1 MLLDDDPA
9 GVVLQV
15 EQVPHVLGHLC
26 PTDTEVWDGEVTHGL
41 MVLLP
46 LRLLLIVDQKENY
59 QRVGGGGEAVLTQES
74 ESNVRHLLDGVVHL
88 APNDSSLP
96 WFHGVKGYLHPD
108 LTHIQAMGLKRTA
121 TIDGYRPIV
130 AELGES
136 AQEL

>member
-15 EQVPHVLGHLC
+15 EQVPRVLGHLC
-26 PTDTEVWDGEVTHGL
+26 PTDTEVWAGEVTHGL

-46 LRLLLIVDQKENY
+46 LRLLLIVDWEGNY
-59 QRVGGGGEAVLTQES
+59 QHVDGGGEAVLTQES
-74 ESNVRHLLDGVVHL
+74 ESNMCHLLDGVVHL

-96 WFHGVKGYLHPD
+96 WFRRVQGYLHPD
-108 LTHIQAMGLKRTA
+108 LTHIQAMGLKGTA
-121 TIDGYRPIV
+121 MIDGYRPTV
-130 AELGES
+130 GESDES